1 VPGTEIDLETANLLE
16 TPMPLVD
23 ALLPEF
29 DHEMTVTRK
38 LLERVPEDR
47 LTWKPHQKSYSLGQL
62 AQHVATIPMWG
73 SITINQSELDMGG
86 AQQIPAAESR
96 AALLSVFDGHVAA
109 TRAALAGKTDAE
121 LMAPWTLKSGGHT
134 IFSMP
139 KAGVWRSF
147 VMSHL
152 IHHRGQLSVY
162 LRMQDVPLPSM
173 YGPSA
178 DEGAF

>member
-1 VPGTEIDLETANLLE
+1 
-16 TPMPLVD
+16 MPLVD

-38 LLERVPEDR
+38 LLERVPDDR
-47 LTWKPHQKSYSLGQL
+47 LDWKPHQKSYSLGQL

-73 SITINQSELDMGG
+73 SMTLTESEIDLGG
-86 AQQIPAAESR
+86 TPQLEPLKTR
-96 AALLSVFDGHVAA
+96 ADIVSLFDRHVAQ
-109 TRAALAGKTDAE
+109 TRAALVGKSDSE
-121 LMAPWTLKSGGHT
+121 LMAPWSLKREGHL

-139 KAGVWRSF
+139 KASVWRSF

-152 IHHRGQLSVY
+152 IHHRAQLGVY
-162 LRMQDVPLPSM
+162 LRMQDVPLPSS

-178 DEGAF
+178 DEAGF

>member
-1 VPGTEIDLETANLLE
+1 
-16 TPMPLVD
+16 MPIAD

-38 LLERVPEDR
+38 LLERVPEDKFD
-47 LTWKPHQKSYSLGQL
+47 WKPHQKSMSLGQL

-73 SITINQSELDMGG
+73 SMTLNQLEFDLASDQRPPQMSTRSELL
-86 AQQIPAAESR
+86 AAFDRLVGEAR
-96 AALLSVFDGHVAA
+96 AALVGKGDG
-109 TRAALAGKTDAE
+109 E
-121 LMAPWTLKSGGHT
+121 MMAPWVLKRGGQT

-139 KAGVWRSF
+139 RASVWRML

-152 IHHRGQLSVY
+152 IHHRAQLGVY
-162 LRMQDVPLPSM
+162 CRMHDVPLPSM

-178 DEGAF
+178 DEGSL

>member
-1 VPGTEIDLETANLLE
+1 MAIA
-16 TPMPLVD
+16 D

-38 LLERVPEDR
+38 LLERVPEDK
-47 LTWKPHQKSYSLGQL
+47 LDWKPHQKSMTLGRL

-73 SITINQSELDMGG
+73 SVTLNQTELDLGG
-86 AQQIPAAESR
+86 NQQAEVMTKRDQMLAA
-96 AALLSVFDGHVAA
+96 FDQHVAK
-109 TRAALAGKTDAE
+109 TRAALVGRGDGE
-121 LMAPWTLKSGGHT
+121 LMTPWTLKRDGHT

-139 KAGVWRSF
+139 RAAVWRSF

-152 IHHRGQLSVY
+152 IHHRAQLGVY
-162 LRMQDVPLPSM
+162 LRMHDVPLPSM

>member
-1 VPGTEIDLETANLLE
+1 MAIADS
-16 TPMPLVD
+16 
-23 ALLPEF
+23 LLPEF

-38 LLERVPEDR
+38 LLERVPEDK
-47 LTWKPHQKSYSLGQL
+47 LDWQPHQKSMTLGRL

-73 SITINQSELDMGG
+73 GVTLNQSELDLGG
-86 AQQIPAAESR
+86 NPQAEVMSKRDQMLAA
-96 AALLSVFDGHVAA
+96 FDAHVAT
-109 TRAALAGKTDAE
+109 TRAALVGRGDGE
-121 LMAPWTLKSGGHT
+121 MMAPWTLKRDGHT

-139 KAGVWRSF
+139 RVAVWRSF

-152 IHHRGQLSVY
+152 IHHRAQLGVY
-162 LRMQDVPLPSM
+162 LRMHDVPLPSM

>member
-1 VPGTEIDLETANLLE
+1 
-16 TPMPLVD
+16 MPLVD

-47 LTWKPHQKSYSLGQL
+47 FDFKPHQKSYSLGQL
-62 AQHVATIPMWG
+62 AQHVATVPRWG
-73 SITINQSELDMGG
+73 SITINQSELDLGG
-86 AQQIPAAESR
+86 TQQLQPVANR
-96 AALLSVFDGHVAA
+96 TALLALFDGHVAD
-109 TRAALAGKTDAE
+109 TRAALLGKSDAE
-121 LMAPWTLKSGGHT
+121 LMAPWTLKHT
-134 IFSMP
+134 GKTLFTMP
-139 KAGVWRSF
+139 KAAVWRSF

-162 LRMQDVPLPSM
+162 LRMQDVKLPSM

-178 DEGAF
+178 DENPFLA

>member
-1 VPGTEIDLETANLLE
+1 
-16 TPMPLVD
+16 MPLVD

-38 LLERVPEDR
+38 LLERLPEDKFA
-47 LTWKPHQKSYSLGQL
+47 WKPHQKSYSLGQL

-73 SITINQSELDMGG
+73 SVTLNEPEIDIAGG
-86 AQQIPAAESR
+86 QPPSVPRTRAEVL
-96 AALLSVFDGHVAA
+96 ATFDGHVAA
-109 TRAALAGKTDAE
+109 TRAALVGKSDAE
-121 LMAPWTLKSGGHT
+121 FMAPWALKREGHV

-139 KAGVWRSF
+139 KATVWRSF

-152 IHHRGQLSVY
+152 IHHRAQLGVY

-178 DEGAF
+178 DEATF